1 MSNLLF
7 GVLIPIGWVEIF
19 FIAMQI
25 GPSSIAEIEDTALNV
40 DNSTGY
46 LTIILVAAKFKKGL
60 SIRLKR
66 ILLIFRII
74 IRHISFKVY

>member
-1 MSNLLF
+1 
-7 GVLIPIGWVEIF
+7 
-19 FIAMQI
+19 MQI